1 MGEGW
6 GEGKNQGEGYKNQSN
21 YEYMKE
27 LNTFGQERP
36 NTMPNINNAAI
47 TANGLLSIRYIF
59 ASKGK
64 FVYEKILLAFMLT

>member
-1 MGEGW
+1 
-6 GEGKNQGEGYKNQSN
+6 
-21 YEYMKE
+21 MKE